1 MLDRVLLAG
10 IILYNPNIQR
20 LAENLTAICSQTRQV
35 YLFNNGSSNIGEIK
49 DLIRNYQ
56 NVILFNNNDNA
67 GIAFALNRLINK
79 AKNDGYKWVV
89 TLDQDSVAPPNLVA
103 EYSKNINTPN
113 LGMIC
118 CKIIDRNF
126 GERKYEKSHTKGIED
141 VDLCI
146 TSASAIKIEAW
157 EKVGGF
163 CEKMFIDAVDFDMCF
178 SLKENGYRILR
189 VNNVR
194 LLHEV
199 GHSRKVTFLGR
210 EELVFNHNPLR
221 CYYMI
226 RNSFLLGKRHHQLW
240 RQIGLV
246 FKRIIL
252 VNVYEKNR
260 WNKNKM
266 MLKGIFH
273 AIIGKY
279 GKYRN

>member
-1 MLDRVLLAG
+1 M
-10 IILYNPNIQR
+10 
-20 LAENLTAICSQTRQV
+20 
-35 YLFNNGSSNIGEIK
+35 
-49 DLIRNYQ
+49 
-56 NVILFNNNDNA
+56 
-67 GIAFALNRLINK
+67 ALNILINK

-103 EYSKNINTPN
+103 EYLKYINTPN

-126 GERKYEKSHTKGIED
+126 GERKYDKSHTKGVED
-141 VDLCI
+141 VELCI
-146 TSASAIKIEAW
+146 TSASAIKIDAW

-163 CEKMFIDAVDFDMCF
+163 CEKMFIDAVDFDMCL
-178 SLKENGYRILR
+178 SLKEHGYKILR
-189 VNNVR
+189 VNDVK

-226 RNSFLLGKRHHQLW
+226 RNNFLLGWRHQQLW
-240 RQIGLV
+240 RQIGLA

-279 GKYRN
+279 GKYSN

>member
-1 MLDRVLLAG
+1 MLAVG
-10 IILYNPNIQR
+10 IVLYNPDINR
-20 LAENLTAICSQTRQV
+20 LKDNLDAICLQTHKV
-35 YLFNNGSSNIGEIK
+35 YLFNNGSKNLGAINALISNYHNIF
-49 DLIRNYQ
+49 L
-56 NVILFNNNDNA
+56 VNNNENV
-67 GIAFALNRLINK
+67 GIAMALNILINK

-103 EYSKNINTPN
+103 EYLKYINMPN

-126 GERKYEKSHTKGIED
+126 GERKYDKSHAKGVED
-141 VDLCI
+141 VELCI
-146 TSASAIKIEAW
+146 TSASAIKIDAW

-178 SLKENGYRILR
+178 SLKENGYRIIR
-189 VNNVR
+189 VNDAK

-226 RNSFLLGKRHHQLW
+226 RNNFLLGWRHHQLW
-240 RQIGLV
+240 RQIGLA

-252 VNVYEKNR
+252 INVYEKKR
-260 WNKNKM
+260 WKKNKM

>member
-1 MLDRVLLAG
+1 MLDRVFLAG
-10 IILYNPNIQR
+10 VVLYNPNIER
-20 LAENLTAICSQTRQV
+20 LAENLTAICSQTNEV
-35 YLFNNGSSNIGEIK
+35 YLFNNGSSNIAEIK
-49 DLIRNYQ
+49 ALISNYH
-56 NVILFNNNDNA
+56 NVIIFDNNDND
-67 GIAFALNRLINK
+67 GIAFALNMLIKK
-79 AKNDGYKWVV
+79 AKNSGYKWVV

-103 EYSKNINTPN
+103 EYLKYINTPN

-126 GERKYEKSHTKGIED
+126 GERKYDKSHAKGVED
-141 VDLCI
+141 VELCI
-146 TSASAIKIEAW
+146 TSASAIKIDAW
-157 EKVGGF
+157 EQVGGF

-178 SLKENGYRILR
+178 SLKENGYRIIR
-189 VNNVR
+189 TNDVK

-226 RNSFLLGKRHHQLW
+226 RNNFLLGWRHQQLW
-240 RQIGLV
+240 RQIGLA

>member
-1 MLDRVLLAG
+1 MLDRIFLAG
-10 IILYNPNIQR
+10 IVLYNPNIQR

-67 GIAFALNRLINK
+67 GIALALNRLINK

-103 EYSKNINTPN
+103 EYLKNIYMPN

-126 GERKYEKSHTKGIED
+126 GERKYEKSHIKGIED

-226 RNSFLLGKRHHQLW
+226 RNSFLLGERHHQLW
-240 RQIGLV
+240 CQIGLV